1 MPAPVSAGLTFAAL
15 TAGLGSHT
23 CGFVET
29 GDAYCWGANDF
40 GALGNM
46 STNDSPVPVPVD
58 GGLKFVQLIAGGFI
72 GHTCGRT
79 ASDMAYCWGENAAGQ
94 VGDGTF
100 IDRGSPS
107 PVAGGHSFTSL
118 DAGFRHTCG
127 RATTGTVYCW
137 GSAGAG
143 QLGINSSGIFI
154 EAPAKVVGQP

>member
-1 MPAPVSAGLTFAAL
+1 M